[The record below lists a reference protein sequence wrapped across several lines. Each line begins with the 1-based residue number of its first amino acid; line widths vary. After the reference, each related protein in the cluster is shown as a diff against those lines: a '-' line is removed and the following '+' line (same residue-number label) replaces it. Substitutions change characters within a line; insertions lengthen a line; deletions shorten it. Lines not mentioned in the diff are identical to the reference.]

1 MLLVKNGV
9 VVKTCKTPISVYHL
23 YGNLSF
29 IELGKSN
36 LKKNEIM
43 IKWTCHNTICTE
55 AKYKIYDGLH

>member
-9 VVKTCKTPISVYHL
+9 VVKTSKTPISVYHL

-36 LKKNEIM
+36 LKKKRN
-43 IKWTCHNTICTE
+43 N
-55 AKYKIYDGLH
+55 D